1 MADLITLT
9 DLKTALGIPDPSAEH
24 PDDAKW
30 AAAISASSAIVR
42 TYTDRTFEIAPPG
55 IPVPTERVFE
65 YDGSGYL
72 DINEAQAVTAVSA
85 SYGSVSLPQIRNLT
99 VDEWFARPFNYPVK
113 WWLQLPDNPLAWG
126 SPAMGFTRNADT
138 YSGIGYYGYPT
149 LITVTAIW
157 GWPEI
162 PEDVKRAVVWTSL
175 HLAENPKNLIA
186 ESIEG
191 YSRSY
196 SAGGGTVVDD
206 IPDRARAVL
215 SQYIVPRV

>member
-9 DLKTALGIPDPSAEH
+9 KLKTALGIPDPSAAH

-30 AAAISASSAIVR
+30 SNALAASSAIIR
-42 TYTDRTFEIAPPG
+42 TYTDRKFEVTPAG
-55 IPVPTERVFE
+55 IPVPEGRVFE

-72 DINEAQAVTAVSA
+72 DIDEAQVVTDVSA
-85 SYGSVSLPQIRNLT
+85 SYGGPTLPQIRNLN

-126 SPAMGFTRNADT
+126 SPEMGFTRNVDT

-149 LITVTAIW
+149 LITVTAVW

-162 PEDVKRAVVWTSL
+162 PEDVQQAAIWTTL
-175 HLAENPKNLIA
+175 HLSENPKSFTA

-196 SAGGGTVVDD
+196 SAGGGTVSDD
-206 IPDRARAVL
+206 MPDRARAVL
-215 SQYIVPRV
+215 SQYIIPRV